1 MSKMIISLFISVIC
15 STCFSALVQAKTI
28 HSERSLYRNILVE
41 EKRGLRCLKF
51 NVRSAKTQQSC
62 MLVDDPQRLVFNY
75 TKMLFSSLLVNPN
88 PERIL
93 IVGLGGGTMSNSL
106 HQIFPSAT
114 ITNVEIDPAVI
125 KVARSYFGFF
135 ENERVTSVV
144 QDGRIFVKR
153 AVLKKQQYDW
163 IILDA
168 FNGDYIPEHLLTKE
182 FLQETKQLLSNN
194 GVLSANTFSVSD
206 LYNFESATY
215 KAVFGDFFNVSNNR
229 NSNRIILT
237 SMQPLPDGKLIAERA
252 KVLQEKLAVF
262 DVNIAEITSQ
272 MTSTATIQDWPSDT
286 RLLTDQYSPA
296 NLLNLSN

>member
-1 MSKMIISLFISVIC
+1 MTKFIITFIISTLL
-15 STCFSALVQAKTI
+15 TAALGITAQAKTI

-51 NVRSAKTQQSC
+51 NVRSSKTQQSC

-93 IVGLGGGTMSNSL
+93 IIGLGGGTMSNTL
-106 HQIFPSAT
+106 HQLFPSAS

-125 KVARSYFGFF
+125 KVARDYFGFF
-135 ENERVTSVV
+135 ENEKITSVV
-144 QDGRIFVKR
+144 QDGRIFMKR
-153 AVLKKQQYDW
+153 AALKKQKYDW

-182 FLQETKQLLSNN
+182 FLQETKHLLSSN

-215 KAVFGDFFNVSNNR
+215 KAVFGDFFNVRNSK
-229 NSNRIILT
+229 NSNRIILA
-237 SMQPLPDGKLIAERA
+237 SIQPLPDGKQIAERA
-252 KVLQEKLAVF
+252 KALQKSLATFGV
-262 DVNIAEITSQ
+262 DIAQITSQ
-272 MTSTATIQDWPSDT
+272 MTSTATVQDWPSDT

-296 NLLNLSN
+296 NLLNLSK